1 MNGSSKYAITLVVAI
16 GIAVI
21 MTAAAVTS
29 STYSAYAA
37 KPKPCDSSDSP
48 PFKDFPGESGP
59 TGNPHTCEQP
69 TGDPHDDP
77 DNPQEGNPHNTD
89 DD

>member
-1 MNGSSKYAITLVVAI
+1 MNKTRYAMIVVVAMASI
-16 GIAVI
+16 GAF
-21 MTAAAVTS
+21 AAMKAS
-29 STYSAYAA
+29 LSEEAYATGDH
-37 KPKPCDSSDSP
+37 PKPPKCDSSDEP

-77 DNPQEGNPHNTD
+77 DNPQEGNPHNTE
-89 DD
+89 